1 MSSPTR
7 PARCC
12 RDRGSPPGSSA
23 SSESSTTS
31 RPTARDTA
39 NKIGTYSLALAAR
52 RAGIPF
58 VVAAPES
65 TIDEATATGADIPL
79 ELRADEEVT
88 SFQGTLAAPRG
99 TRALNYAFDVTP
111 ADLITA
117 IVTEDR
123 VIRP

>member
-1 MSSPTR
+1 V
-7 PARCC
+7 AANG
-12 RDRGSPPGSSA
+12 DV
-23 SSESSTTS
+23 
-31 RPTARDTA
+31 A

-58 VVAAPES
+58 VVSAPES
-65 TIDEATATGADIPL
+65 TVDQATASGAQIPI

-88 SFQGTLAAPRG
+88 SFRGEPVAPPG

-123 VIRP
+123 VIRPNTPTPLKPSNV